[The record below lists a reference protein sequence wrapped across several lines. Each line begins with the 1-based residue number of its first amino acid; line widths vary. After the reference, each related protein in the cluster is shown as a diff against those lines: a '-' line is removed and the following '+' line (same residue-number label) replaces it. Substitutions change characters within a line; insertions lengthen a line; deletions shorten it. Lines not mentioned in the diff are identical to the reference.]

1 MKQRL
6 PVWLKKDIINTE
18 KTRLVRQILRQSGLN
33 TVCDSA
39 RCPNKAECYANNTAT
54 FMILGKNC
62 TRNCK
67 FCNVTSALPEQVNPD
82 EPLLIAQAIKK
93 LKLNYA
99 VITSV
104 TRDDLQDGGA
114 EHFRETIKQ
123 IKSLNPATKVEILT
137 PDFQGDQ
144 KAVDIVLN
152 AKPDVFNHNIETV
165 KRLYP
170 LVRPQADYQRSLE
183 FLKYIKTQNPNL
195 LTKSGFMVGLGE
207 TFEEIVE
214 LLQDLKSVECDI
226 VTVGQYIQPAKVNLM
241 VEKYLTPEEFDKIKV
256 AALKAG
262 IKYPVA
268 SPLVRSSHKAE
279 ELFKMAH

>member
-1 MKQRL
+1 
-6 PVWLKKDIINTE
+6 
-18 KTRLVRQILRQSGLN
+18 
-33 TVCDSA
+33 
-39 RCPNKAECYANNTAT
+39 
-54 FMILGKNC
+54 
-62 TRNCK
+62 
-67 FCNVTSALPEQVNPD
+67 LPEQVNPD